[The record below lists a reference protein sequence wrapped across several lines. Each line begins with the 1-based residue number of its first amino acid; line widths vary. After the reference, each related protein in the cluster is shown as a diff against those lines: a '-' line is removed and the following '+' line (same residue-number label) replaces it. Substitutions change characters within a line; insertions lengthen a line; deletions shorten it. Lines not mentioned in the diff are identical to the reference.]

1 MMKKRQDKTMS
12 IFYGPY
18 TILTGG
24 LFLALFP
31 AFWLYSRVTG
41 RYRAHLKERLGFI
54 PPRAINR
61 LSGSPRIWIH
71 AVSLGEVKV
80 AEAVIHALRRLMPAC
95 SLILSTFTE
104 HGRKLAM
111 DTFGQEI
118 PVIYSPIDFV
128 GPVRKALS
136 TVRPDAVVF
145 LETEIWPAWLFEA
158 RRMGIRT
165 AMINGR
171 ISVRTV
177 GSYLRLRPFIRKVLE
192 NFDVFSMIL
201 EEDANRIKAMGADP
215 RKVEINGNAKY
226 DLLGSKTDPA
236 IETEMRRILDLES
249 SQRVLVAGS
258 TREGEEELVLDAYE
272 KILRGFPDTVLILA
286 PRHIERAPAIGALI
300 EGRGLRYQLRT
311 DLDQRDGKRTEQI
324 VIINTYGELFK
335 VYSVGTIVFCGGSL
349 VPLGGQNPLEP
360 AAWAKV
366 AFYGPSME
374 EFLDAAA
381 LLVQSGG
388 GVQVSSPAVLAEK
401 AAWFLGHPDE
411 LKRYGDRAR
420 EVALRKKGAAE
431 KHALVIKRLL
441 SGERP
446 ISGHP

>member
-1 MMKKRQDKTMS
+1 ML
-12 IFYGPY
+12 YGPY

-31 AFWLYSRVTG
+31 AFWVYSRVTG
-41 RYRAHLKERLGFI
+41 RYGGHLKERLGFI
-54 PPRAINR
+54 PPKVFNR

-80 AEAVIHALRRLMPAC
+80 AEAIIHALRRLMPAC

-104 HGRKLAM
+104 HGRKLAKE
-111 DTFGQEI
+111 TFGEEV
-118 PVIYSPIDFV
+118 PVIYAPIDFV

-158 RRMGIRT
+158 RRMGIKT

-171 ISVRTV
+171 ISVKSV
-177 GSYLRLRPFIRKVLE
+177 GSYLRLRPVIRKVLE

-201 EEDANRIKAMGADP
+201 EEDAGRIKAMGADP
-215 RKVEINGNAKY
+215 RKIEINGNAKY
-226 DLLGSKTDPA
+226 DLLGSNTDPA
-236 IETEMRRILDLES
+236 METEMRRILDLKS
-249 SQRVLVAGS
+249 SQRVFVAGS

-272 KILRGFPDTVLILA
+272 KILRDFPDTVLIIV
-286 PRHIERAPAIGALI
+286 PRHIERVPAIGSLL
-300 EGRGLRYQLRT
+300 GRRGFRYQLRS
-311 DLDQRDGKRTEQI
+311 DLDQSERKRSEQI

-360 AAWAKV
+360 AVWAKV

-374 EFLDAAA
+374 EFLDAVD
-381 LLVQSGG
+381 LLGQSGG
-388 GVQVSSPAVLAEK
+388 GVQVSSPEMLAEK
-401 AAWFLGHPDE
+401 AAWFLRHPDE
-411 LKRYGDRAR
+411 LKRYGERAR

-431 KHALVIKRLL
+431 KHALVIERLL
-441 SGERP
+441 SGERSIP
-446 ISGHP
+446 GHL

>member
-1 MMKKRQDKTMS
+1 ML
-12 IFYGPY
+12 YGPY

-31 AFWLYSRVTG
+31 AFWVYSRVTG
-41 RYRAHLKERLGFI
+41 RYGGHLKERLGFI
-54 PPRAINR
+54 PPKVFNS

-80 AEAVIHALRRLMPAC
+80 AEAIIHALRRLMPAC

-104 HGRKLAM
+104 HGRKLAKE
-111 DTFGQEI
+111 TFGEEV
-118 PVIYSPIDFV
+118 PVIYAPIDFV

-158 RRMGIRT
+158 RRMGIKT

-171 ISVRTV
+171 ISVKSV

-201 EEDANRIKAMGADP
+201 EEDAGRIKAMGADP
-215 RKVEINGNAKY
+215 RKIEINGNAKY
-226 DLLGSKTDPA
+226 DLLGSNTDPA
-236 IETEMRRILDLES
+236 METEMRRILDLKS
-249 SQRVLVAGS
+249 SQRVFVAGS
-258 TREGEEELVLDAYE
+258 TREGEEALVLDAYE
-272 KILRGFPDTVLILA
+272 KILRDFPDTVLIIV
-286 PRHIERAPAIGALI
+286 PRHIERVPAIGSLL
-300 EGRGLRYQLRT
+300 GRRGFRYQLRS
-311 DLDQRDGKRTEQI
+311 DLDQSERKRSEQI

-360 AAWAKV
+360 AVWAKV

-374 EFLDAAA
+374 EFLDAVD
-381 LLVQSGG
+381 LLGQSGG
-388 GVQVSSPAVLAEK
+388 GVQVSSPEMLAEK
-401 AAWFLGHPDE
+401 AAWFLRHPDE
-411 LKRYGDRAR
+411 LKRYGERAR

-431 KHALVIKRLL
+431 KHALVIERLL
-441 SGERP
+441 SGERSIP
-446 ISGHP
+446 GHL

>member
-1 MMKKRQDKTMS
+1 MS
-12 IFYGPY
+12 MLYGPY

-31 AFWLYSRVTG
+31 AFWVYSRVTG
-41 RYRAHLKERLGFI
+41 RYGGHLKERLGFI
-54 PPRAINR
+54 PPKVFNS

-80 AEAVIHALRRLMPAC
+80 AEAIIHALRRLMPAC

-104 HGRKLAM
+104 HGRKLAKE
-111 DTFGQEI
+111 TFGEEV
-118 PVIYSPIDFV
+118 PVIYAPIDFV

-158 RRMGIRT
+158 RRMGIKT

-171 ISVRTV
+171 ISVKSV

-201 EEDANRIKAMGADP
+201 EEDAGRIKAMGADP
-215 RKVEINGNAKY
+215 RKIEINGNAKY
-226 DLLGSKTDPA
+226 DLLGSNTDPA
-236 IETEMRRILDLES
+236 METEMRRILDLKS
-249 SQRVLVAGS
+249 SQRVFVAGS
-258 TREGEEELVLDAYE
+258 TREREEELVLDAYE
-272 KILRGFPDTVLILA
+272 KILRDFPDTVLIIV
-286 PRHIERAPAIGALI
+286 PRHIERAPAIGSLL
-300 EGRGLRYQLRT
+300 GRRGFRYQLRS
-311 DLDQRDGKRTEQI
+311 DLDQSERKRSEQI

-360 AAWAKV
+360 AVWAKV

-374 EFLDAAA
+374 EFLDAVD
-381 LLVQSGG
+381 LLGQSGG
-388 GVQVSSPAVLAEK
+388 GVQVSSPEMLAEK
-401 AAWFLGHPDE
+401 AAWFLRHPDE
-411 LKRYGDRAR
+411 LKRYGERAR

-431 KHALVIKRLL
+431 KHALVIERLL
-441 SGERP
+441 SGERSIP
-446 ISGHP
+446 GHL

>member
-1 MMKKRQDKTMS
+1 MS
-12 IFYGPY
+12 MLYGPY

-31 AFWLYSRVTG
+31 AFWVYSRVTG
-41 RYRAHLKERLGFI
+41 RYGGHLKERLGFI
-54 PPRAINR
+54 PPKVFNS

-80 AEAVIHALRRLMPAC
+80 AEAIIHALRRLMPAC

-104 HGRKLAM
+104 HGRKLAKE
-111 DTFGQEI
+111 TFGEEV
-118 PVIYSPIDFV
+118 PVIYAPIDFV

-158 RRMGIRT
+158 RRMGIKT

-171 ISVRTV
+171 ISVKSV

-201 EEDANRIKAMGADP
+201 EEDAGRIKAMGADP
-215 RKVEINGNAKY
+215 RKIEINGNAKY
-226 DLLGSKTDPA
+226 DLLGSNTDPA
-236 IETEMRRILDLES
+236 METEMRRILDLKS
-249 SQRVLVAGS
+249 SQRVFVAGS
-258 TREGEEELVLDAYE
+258 TREGEEALVLDAYE
-272 KILRGFPDTVLILA
+272 KILRDFPDTVLIIV
-286 PRHIERAPAIGALI
+286 PRHIERVPAIGSLL
-300 EGRGLRYQLRT
+300 GRRGFRYQLRS
-311 DLDQRDGKRTEQI
+311 DLDQSERKRSEQI

-360 AAWAKV
+360 AVWAKV

-374 EFLDAAA
+374 EFLDAVD
-381 LLVQSGG
+381 LLGQSGG
-388 GVQVSSPAVLAEK
+388 GVQVSSPEMLAEK
-401 AAWFLGHPDE
+401 AAWFLRHPDE
-411 LKRYGDRAR
+411 LKRYGERAR

-431 KHALVIKRLL
+431 KHALVIERLL
-441 SGERP
+441 SGERSIP
-446 ISGHP
+446 GHL